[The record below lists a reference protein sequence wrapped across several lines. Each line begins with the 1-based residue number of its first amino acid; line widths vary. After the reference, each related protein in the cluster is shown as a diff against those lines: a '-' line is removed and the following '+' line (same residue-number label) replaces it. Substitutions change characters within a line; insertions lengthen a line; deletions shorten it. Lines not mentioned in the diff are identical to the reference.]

1 MPKNKAKAAAKAD
14 AAPKGDEPEIVDAE
28 DDSDEESDED
38 MPTLE
43 GGAKDDKHKQNRSEK
58 KSRKAVSKLGMK
70 PVPGITRVTVK
81 KSKNILFVIANPDVH
96 KAQSSDTYIVF
107 GEAKVED
114 LSAQAQANAAQ
125 QFTQGPGI
133 GAKEADATATSAV
146 IEEVEEGE
154 VDDSGVEQKDIDLVM
169 NQVSCSRAKAV
180 AALKNN
186 KNDIVEA
193 RASSEGDQFF
203 KLSYRMS
210 SELLGRGTFGEV
222 CKAVS
227 RQSGE
232 DRAVKVVS
240 LSVNDGQPGEVDE
253 KRLARARQ
261 EEHIMLRLGRHEH
274 CVELLKSFA
283 DLTSNVFYFV
293 MERCECSL
301 MDSLK
306 DMLLCKDEA
315 FAGLVGDMIQAV
327 GHIHKHGVIHRDI
340 KPDNFLFV
348 GDHSKLKLCD
358 FGLSVV
364 ASKSKLL
371 PGRYGTLPFMSPE
384 MAASVGHTFST
395 DLWSL
400 GATLYVVL
408 FGDLPFRPPNC
419 SKNVKQEMKVGI
431 VTGCLKP
438 SFERKPELP
447 ERPASATEMVK
458 QLLCR
463 DRHLRPSATQLM
475 NMELLRQGK
484 SPELRGSVS
493 KLKTFFRL
501 KSPFGCW
508 RAQMDDSDF
517 EPPRKMTRATTC

>member
-193 RASSEGDQFF
+193 IMQLSS
-203 KLSYRMS
+203 S
-210 SELLGRGTFGEV
+210 
-222 CKAVS
+222 
-227 RQSGE
+227 
-232 DRAVKVVS
+232 
-240 LSVNDGQPGEVDE
+240 
-253 KRLARARQ
+253 
-261 EEHIMLRLGRHEH
+261 
-274 CVELLKSFA
+274 
-283 DLTSNVFYFV
+283 
-293 MERCECSL
+293 
-301 MDSLK
+301 
-306 DMLLCKDEA
+306 
-315 FAGLVGDMIQAV
+315 
-327 GHIHKHGVIHRDI
+327 
-340 KPDNFLFV
+340 
-348 GDHSKLKLCD
+348 
-358 FGLSVV
+358 
-364 ASKSKLL
+364 
-371 PGRYGTLPFMSPE
+371 
-384 MAASVGHTFST
+384 
-395 DLWSL
+395 
-400 GATLYVVL
+400 
-408 FGDLPFRPPNC
+408 
-419 SKNVKQEMKVGI
+419 
-431 VTGCLKP
+431 
-438 SFERKPELP
+438 
-447 ERPASATEMVK
+447 
-458 QLLCR
+458 
-463 DRHLRPSATQLM
+463 
-475 NMELLRQGK
+475 
-484 SPELRGSVS
+484 
-493 KLKTFFRL
+493 
-501 KSPFGCW
+501 
-508 RAQMDDSDF
+508 
-517 EPPRKMTRATTC
+517 